1 MTLRLSTGL
10 RQALLDY
17 RADPLDL
24 MTATTISFGD
34 GTGSSSRDQIL
45 DSGNGLDG
53 FTVGDKI
60 AVYGS
65 TGGTNDVTKEILAV
79 ESDGSAIEIAAGSL
93 STEAAGDQ
101 IVLAAARGGSVADL
115 FRQGILRIFTGTQP
129 TSADLIE
136 SGTLLVEI
144 SQGSA
149 AFVSGTEENGLNFG
163 EAASGVLA
171 KEASEIWSG
180 VAVASGTA
188 GWFRFYPNDV
198 DGNDGASTTAIRF
211 DGAIA
216 TSGAQINM
224 TNTSITLGGTTTIDT
239 VALTLPAS

>member
-10 RQALLDY
+10 RQALLDQ
-17 RADPLDL
+17 RAAAIDL

-34 GTGSSSRDQIL
+34 GTGAGGNDQIL
-45 DSGNGLDG
+45 DSGDGLAS
-53 FTVGDKI
+53 FTVGDK
-60 AVYGS
+60 
-65 TGGTNDVTKEILAV
+65 VTVAGACEAANKVTTEILVVVAGALDV
-79 ESDGSAIEIAAGSL
+79 AAGVL
-93 STEAAGDQ
+93 TTEAAGDAV
-101 IVLAAARGGSVADL
+101 ILAAARGGSFADI
-115 FRQGILRIFTGTQP
+115 FRQGIIRIFSGSQP
-129 TSADLIE
+129 SSSDDVE

-149 AFVSGTEENGLNFG
+149 AFTTGVEANGLNFG
-163 EAASGVLA
+163 AAVAGVLA
-171 KEASEIWSG
+171 KETGDVWSG

-211 DGAIA
+211 DGAVA

-224 TNTSITLGGTTTIDT
+224 TNTSITSGGTTTVDT
-239 VALTLPAS
+239 VAITLPAS